1 SLSRPP
7 EGPVVGRSFP
17 SGHAINNTIIATMA
31 ILFFGRLGALYLL
44 PAGIVSYSRVYC
56 GSHWPSDVLVSIVL
70 GVGFS
75 LLLASIANLLYQ
87 RLASK
92 WVPTLYRSQGSLFG
106 PPR

>member
-1 SLSRPP
+1 M
-7 EGPVVGRSFP
+7 VGRSFP

-31 ILFFGRLGALYLL
+31 ILFFGRLGRLSSLR

-75 LLLASIANLLYQ
+75 LLLASIANLVYQ

-92 WVPTLYRSQGSLFG
+92 WFPTLYRSQGSLFG
-106 PPR
+106 TPR